1 MKKDELL
8 LEIINFYSEWIE
20 TVERPEIFLIDR
32 LADKLVEAR
41 DNADYYKKLYEDEV
55 RRNTKHKRVACHKTP

>member
-8 LEIINFYSEWIE
+8 IELINFYSEWIE

-32 LADKLVEAR
+32 LADRLVEAKN
-41 DNADYYKKLYEDEV
+41 NADYYKKLYEDEV
-55 RRNTKHKRVACHKTP
+55 RHKTKHKRVQHTSAS